1 MPDRAPRTHL
11 PYDNTGSR
19 LVMFGLRRSEPLV
32 TEPAATP
39 VTSCTVP
46 TGEASTA
53 LTLAS
58 THVTDTV
65 AFTCGCTLSWST
77 PIGKTPVNSDVALR
91 FCPWRTT

>member
-1 MPDRAPRTHL
+1 MTCPI
-11 PYDNTGSR
+11 
-19 LVMFGLRRSEPLV
+19 
-32 TEPAATP
+32 EPAVLISHMTTQA
-39 VTSCTVP
+39 V
-46 TGEASTA
+46 GF
-53 LTLAS
+53 AS